1 MELSNSIQSRR
12 DIKKVINEVFNA
24 IFLINWTFQLGTNN
38 KIKTPNK
45 GNNKTLEIND
55 IEIDF
60 YFGDYKN
67 VVVPKMN
74 LVTFHIPYGKKK
86 QKKYLVPFF
95 KSDESNIVF
104 CNQIFI

>member
-12 DIKKVINEVFNA
+12 DIKKVIKEVFNA

-38 KIKTPNK
+38 KKKTPNK

-60 YFGDYKN
+60 YFGDYKH
-67 VVVPKMN
+67 VVSPKPIS
-74 LVTFHIPYGKKK
+74 T
-86 QKKYLVPFF
+86 
-95 KSDESNIVF
+95 
-104 CNQIFI
+104 